1 MKTTA
6 TRPAPITKRTAP
18 TRQRAKASSGT
29 AAGLA
34 SATYTAGKQDIR
46 INSCPLLAAG
56 DQGMPSHSS
65 PVPMTKKTVS
75 AQYHFSDQIGHLLRR
90 AYQRHAAIFQQ
101 HIPDSQLTAAQFVTL
116 CAIRDLETC
125 SLSDIVKVTAI
136 DQATI
141 RGIVERLKAR
151 GLIELSHDE
160 ADRRKVLV
168 SLSKS
173 AATLVADTV
182 PFAAQISEATYGNL
196 NPAERVALVFLLRK
210 MIEE

>member
-1 MKTTA
+1 M
-6 TRPAPITKRTAP
+6 
-18 TRQRAKASSGT
+18 
-29 AAGLA
+29 
-34 SATYTAGKQDIR
+34 
-46 INSCPLLAAG
+46 
-56 DQGMPSHSS
+56 DQK
-65 PVPMTKKTVS
+65 PVPS
-75 AQYHFSDQIGHLLRR
+75 EYHFSDQIGHLLRR

-125 SLSDIVKVTAI
+125 SLSDIVKITAI

-141 RGIVERLKAR
+141 RGIVDRLKSR
-151 GLIELSHDE
+151 DLIVLSHDE

-173 AATLVADTV
+173 AVALVAETV
-182 PFAAQISEATYGNL
+182 PFAARITEATYGNL

-210 MIEE
+210 MIDE

>member
-1 MKTTA
+1 MTSTT
-6 TRPAPITKRTAP
+6 TLKSAPRK
-18 TRQRAKASSGT
+18 RAKTSVAGK
-29 AAGLA
+29 AAATLA
-34 SATYTAGKQDIR
+34 YTAGRQDIR
-46 INSCPLLAAG
+46 ISSCPLLAAG
-56 DQGMPSHSS
+56 EQGMPSHPSLA
-65 PVPMTKKTVS
+65 PMTKKPAT
-75 AQYHFSDQIGHLLRR
+75 ADYHFSDQIGHLLRR

-116 CAIRDLETC
+116 CAIRDLQTC

-151 GLIELSHDE
+151 DLIELSHDE

-168 SLSKS
+168 SLSKN
-173 AATLVADTV
+173 ATALVADTV
-182 PFAAQISEATYGNL
+182 PFAAQITEATYGNL

-210 MIEE
+210 MIDE